1 VSTIFVGEDDG
12 GLALNLGDGAIA
24 KLSGA
29 ANLGVELD
37 EEVPRPGDVVGGTDV
52 EDLATVV
59 VLLRWTKIGKDLLFL
74 DVDDAVRCCRRGR
87 GCHSSGVDDDN
98 RWLVE
103 DDVVGQKKALLFFF
117 TLGHVGPGH
126 LIVLLLVAFHGP
138 VAFLVAVGTHIIVPC
153 LALAFSPCLV
163 ASVPTT
169 VVIPTTTTSPED
181 GSGPILGLHAGHPLL
196 LHEE

>member
-37 EEVPRPGDVVGGTDV
+37 EEVPRPGNVVGGTDV

-98 RWLVE
+98 R
-103 DDVVGQKKALLFFF
+103 
-117 TLGHVGPGH
+117 
-126 LIVLLLVAFHGP
+126 
-138 VAFLVAVGTHIIVPC
+138 
-153 LALAFSPCLV
+153 
-163 ASVPTT
+163 
-169 VVIPTTTTSPED
+169 
-181 GSGPILGLHAGHPLL
+181 
-196 LHEE
+196 